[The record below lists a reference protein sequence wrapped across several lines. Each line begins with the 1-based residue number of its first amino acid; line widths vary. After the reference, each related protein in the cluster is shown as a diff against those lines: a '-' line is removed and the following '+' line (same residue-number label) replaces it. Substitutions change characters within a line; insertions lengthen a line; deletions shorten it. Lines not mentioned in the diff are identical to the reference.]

1 MDDNYISGGT
11 LQVCPHSHELVI
23 VTFFDHPEVF
33 DLSQC
38 PYHSECSESTC
49 PLCNYLRE

>member
-23 VTFFDHPEVF
+23 VTFLTIQKFLTYRNVLIIQNAPKVPV
-33 DLSQC
+33 LSVVI
-38 PYHSECSESTC
+38 
-49 PLCNYLRE
+49 